1 MLLSLSQLAV
11 PEFKTIHAFSFAG
24 VDSFFTKSLTVALLS
39 MAGVP
44 PFVGFFSKMFIFV
57 LVSNSNLA
65 VLAFV
70 FFILLFVS
78 LYFYLQNIRFLNSS
92 KPSATASVVAGSV
105 RVLPNYFRVATTLTL
120 FIVLGFLVIDDL
132 LLILIP

>member
-1 MLLSLSQLAV
+1 MLLSLSQLAL
-11 PEFKTIHAFSFAG
+11 PEFKTIHAFTFTG

-44 PFVGFFSKMFIFV
+44 PFIGFFSKMFIFV
-57 LVSNSNLA
+57 LVSNSNIT
-65 VLAFV
+65 VLAFT

-92 KPSATASVVAGSV
+92 KPSAAASVISSRV
-105 RVLPNYFRVATTLTL
+105 RILPTYFRIATALTL
-120 FIVLGFLVIDDL
+120 FIVLGFLIIDDL
-132 LLILIP
+132 LLIIIP